1 MQNKQTIFLDKI
13 NSIFHLQ
20 SVNLSA
26 WALIFPP
33 LQKSMCLK
41 TGVFVHLRGVVRVTS
56 YSASLL
62 SGTILVGAVSV
73 VLVVRLTV
81 DVSSVEARVVFVVVA
96 GVVVEVVVFR
106 SM

>member
-1 MQNKQTIFLDKI
+1 MPGQYYFLHYRKACI
-13 NSIFHLQ
+13 
-20 SVNLSA
+20 
-26 WALIFPP
+26 
-33 LQKSMCLK
+33 
-41 TGVFVHLRGVVRVTS
+41 FVHLRGVVRVTS

-62 SGTILVGAVSV
+62 PGTTLVGVVSV

-81 DVSSVEARVVFVVVA
+81 DVSSVEARVVVVVVA

>member
-1 MQNKQTIFLDKI
+1 MKNKQKLFLVKI
-13 NSIFHLQ
+13 NSIFHLH

-26 WALIFPP
+26 WALTFPP
-33 LQKSMCLK
+33 LQKSVHLK
-41 TGVFVHLRGVVRVTS
+41 TGVFVHLRSVVRVTS

-62 SGTILVGAVSV
+62 SGTTLVGAVSV

-81 DVSSVEARVVFVVVA
+81 DVSSVEARVVVVVVA

>member
-1 MQNKQTIFLDKI
+1 MD
-13 NSIFHLQ
+13 
-20 SVNLSA
+20 
-26 WALIFPP
+26 
-33 LQKSMCLK
+33 
-41 TGVFVHLRGVVRVTS
+41 LRGVVRVTS
-56 YSASLL
+56 YSAALL
-62 SGTILVGAVSV
+62 SGTTLVGVVSV